1 MNYEYNNIQSVKEAV
16 GEYVPMYFIII
27 LKFFLNFLL
36 LTSIELLTTVFTKNP
51 ISNSEFSIS
60 QFNFFLIK
68 KIAMQN
74 AMLKKIGEKLGF
86 VFCENMR

>member
-60 QFNFFLIK
+60 QFTFFFKSK
-68 KIAMQN
+68 KAKNRN
-74 AMLKKIGEKLGF
+74 AKCNVKKDWRKIGIRFL
-86 VFCENMR
+86 